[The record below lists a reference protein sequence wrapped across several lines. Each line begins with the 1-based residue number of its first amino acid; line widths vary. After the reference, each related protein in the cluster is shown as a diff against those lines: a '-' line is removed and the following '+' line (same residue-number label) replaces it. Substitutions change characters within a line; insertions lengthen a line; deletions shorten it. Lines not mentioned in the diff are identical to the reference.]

1 MVFSPLQPILNSRQS
16 TLLQVQIEIS
26 FIRSYPFLLV
36 VSSSSCSCQQ
46 ILVGPPDD
54 VMNVKIQGHQDLRQL
69 FI

>member
-16 TLLQVQIEIS
+16 TLLQIEIS